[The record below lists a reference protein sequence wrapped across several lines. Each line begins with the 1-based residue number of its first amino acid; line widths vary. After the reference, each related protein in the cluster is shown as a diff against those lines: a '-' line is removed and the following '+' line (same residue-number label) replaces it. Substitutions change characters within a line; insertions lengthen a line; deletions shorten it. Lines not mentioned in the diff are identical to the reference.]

1 MQRPSAFASALA
13 DDDAVV
19 EMVDAPWVVG
29 IQATQSGWCFFLF
42 SIIYGIILPID

>member
-1 MQRPSAFASALA
+1 MQSPSAFASALA